1 MSRKEKG
8 IRKFKFVTKTQFFWI
23 FVGGLLWISIGWIRM
38 NEWID
43 ENKDGRKDGSK
54 DEWIPEECE
63 ASWWIRISKLLYRIN

>member
-8 IRKFKFVTKTQFFWI
+8 IRKFEFVTKTQFFWI

-54 DEWIPEECE
+54 DEWMDE
-63 ASWWIRISKLLYRIN
+63 